1 MSRHE
6 PTIID
11 AQDAATARET
21 LSVVP
26 GTDVQAYNADLAA
39 IAGLT
44 SAADKLIYYTG
55 SETAALADLSS
66 FGRSLIDDSDA
77 ETARGTLGLGTIST
91 QASDSVSITGGSI
104 SGITDLAI
112 ADGGTG
118 ASTAQAAI
126 DALTQVSGATNEY
139 VLTKDTASGNAIWK
153 VAAGGGISI
162 GDAIGSSTGNRVLI
176 CDGSNQLAESAVTDT
191 ELGYVS
197 GVTSSIQT
205 QLGTKL
211 ANLSEDTT
219 PQLGGN
225 LDLNTHVIKDE
236 STGGVSVKL
245 QRDSSLTN
253 YYHDVAEIKHE
264 TSGSP
269 TSGFGVGLAVNA
281 ETYLGSIVCSW
292 TGTSPSY
299 AYPRFSFFIDG
310 SGGTKERHRFGHDGS
325 VVHNVQKEAAG
336 DFIVYGDTLSDLFV
350 VNAGT
355 EKVGIGIADPDEL
368 LHVDG
373 NVKISDAGNIVLDT
387 TTGTKIGTSTSQK
400 LAFFNATPV
409 VQQATISDPTGGGT
423 VDAEARSAINDLIDR
438 FQAFGL
444 IA

>member
-1 MSRHE
+1 MASHDA
-6 PTIID
+6 TIID
-11 AQDAATARET
+11 GQDA
-21 LSVVP
+21 S
-26 GTDVQAYNADLAA
+26 
-39 IAGLT
+39 
-44 SAADKLIYYTG
+44 
-55 SETAALADLSS
+55 
-66 FGRSLIDDSDA
+66 
-77 ETARGTLGLGTIST
+77 TARGSLGLGTLAT
-91 QASDSVSITGGSI
+91 QAADSVNITGGSI
-104 SGITDLAI
+104 SGITDLAVS
-112 ADGGTG
+112 DGGTG
-118 ASTAQAAI
+118 LSSATAYAVLCGGTTSTGAFQSVAGVGTSGQVLTSNGA
-126 DALTQVSGATNEY
+126 DALPTFQ
-139 VLTKDTASGNAIWK
+139 D
-153 VAAGGGISI
+153 AAGGSLSI
-162 GDAIGSSTGNRVLI
+162 GDSIGSATGNRVLI
-176 CDGSNQLAESAVTDT
+176 SDGSQQLAESSVTDT
-191 ELGYVS
+191 ELGYLS
-197 GVTSSIQT
+197 GVTSAIQT
-205 QLGTKL
+205 QLDAKL

-225 LDLNTHVIKDE
+225 LDLNTNVIKDE

-253 YYHDVAEIKHE
+253 YYHDAVEIKHE

-269 TSGFGVGLAVNA
+269 TSGFGVGLAFNA